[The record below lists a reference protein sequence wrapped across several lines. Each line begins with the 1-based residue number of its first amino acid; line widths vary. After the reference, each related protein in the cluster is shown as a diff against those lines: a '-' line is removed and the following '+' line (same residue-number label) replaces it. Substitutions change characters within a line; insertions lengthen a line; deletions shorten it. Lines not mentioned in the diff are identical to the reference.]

1 MIQPKQGFFTDKALK
16 TLECCNSI
24 GDIFNHAG
32 VPTQGKFSGTRE
44 EYILAGSLCS
54 VRLINAENEETIID
68 IDNLKMQREGTVADY
83 WREDKKFVNAL
94 KTVGVEYENK
104 FAEYLFDEYTESH
117 ANILAQKFIVQRS
130 HDEV

>member
-1 MIQPKQGFFTDKALK
+1 M
-16 TLECCNSI
+16 
-24 GDIFNHAG
+24 
-32 VPTQGKFSGTRE
+32 
-44 EYILAGSLCS
+44 
-54 VRLINAENEETIID
+54 RLINAENEETIID

-94 KTVGVEYENK
+94 KTVGVEYEIK